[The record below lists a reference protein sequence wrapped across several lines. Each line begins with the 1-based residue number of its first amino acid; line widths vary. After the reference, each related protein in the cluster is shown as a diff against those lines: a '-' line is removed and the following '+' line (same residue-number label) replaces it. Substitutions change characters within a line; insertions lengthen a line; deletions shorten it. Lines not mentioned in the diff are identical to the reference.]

1 MLEYATVPGMSDP
14 RREELEPILR
24 QTLEVALA
32 YLGGLDQA
40 PVRGS
45 KAFQLA
51 QDWCPELPG
60 PGLGAEVALRQLSSL
75 AGGSGVA
82 SSGPRYF
89 HYVVGGVTPAS
100 LAGQWLGDVM
110 DQVASSWTSSP
121 AAARLEEVVLSW
133 LLELLALPESWTG
146 VLVSGAHQANQTC
159 LAAARQWWGKQHA
172 VDVARDGLA
181 GLPSMPV
188 LAGGYLH
195 ASIPKALAGLGL
207 GTRSVQRLDVGGKGA
222 LDLVALDAA
231 LEQLGEQPSVLVIS
245 AGEVNSGDFDP
256 LQEVLG
262 LTAGRPVWIHV
273 DGAFGLCTRA
283 VEEFREWTTGIEG
296 VQSAAL
302 DAHKWLNVPTG
313 CGVAYVAD
321 KRFLAAPHRLRG
333 GYLPG
338 GEQARTVF
346 ANLGPEMS
354 RPPRAFALWTALA
367 AYGKQGIAGWIRRH
381 VELAREFGRR
391 IDAEPGFERLAP
403 VHSNVVCFR
412 QRPAAMRA
420 RLLDDLNLAL
430 VQHVNGAGQVEIGS
444 TRFGGQVA
452 LRVAF
457 ANWRTG
463 PIELDLLLGTL
474 RAGAAECGGGA
485 AG

>member
-1 MLEYATVPGMSDP
+1 MADP
-14 RREELEPILR
+14 CRDEVEPVLR
-24 QTLEVALA
+24 LTLEAGLA
-32 YLGGLDQA
+32 YLAAVDRAPTREQGAVEYAQA
-40 PVRGS
+40 WS
-45 KAFQLA
+45 
-51 QDWCPELPG
+51 PELSG
-60 PGLGAEVALRQLSSL
+60 SGLGAEGALDQLAEL
-75 AGGSGVA
+75 GLRAGVA

-89 HYVVGGVTPAS
+89 HYVVGGVTPAA

-121 AAARLEEVVLSW
+121 AAARLEEVVLDW
-133 LLELLALPESWTG
+133 LLVLLELPRSWSG

-159 LAAARQWWGKQHA
+159 LAAARQWWGKQHG
-172 VDVARDGLA
+172 VDVSRDGLF
-181 GLPSMPV
+181 GLPVMPV

-207 GTRSVQRLDVGGKGA
+207 GTRCVQRFDQGGQGRLDLGA
-222 LDLVALDAA
+222 LSLALD
-231 LEQLGEQPSVLVIS
+231 ELGDTPAVLVIS

-256 LQEVLG
+256 LEAALRLV
-262 LTAGRPVWIHV
+262 AGRRVWVHV

-283 VEEFREWTTGIEG
+283 AEEFREWTAGIEG

-313 CGVAYVAD
+313 CGVAFVAD

-338 GEQARTVF
+338 GDQARTVF

-354 RPPRAFALWTALA
+354 RPPRAFALWSCLA
-367 AYGKQGIAGWIRRH
+367 AYGQQGVAGWIRRH

-391 IDAEPGFERLAP
+391 IDAEQDFERLAP

-412 QRPAAMRA
+412 LRPAGMRA
-420 RLLDDLNLAL
+420 RLLDELNESF
-430 VQHVNGAGQVEIGS
+430 VRQVNDAGRVELGS
-444 TRFGGQVA
+444 TRFGGRVA

-457 ANWRTG
+457 ANWRTEQD
-463 PIELDLLLGTL
+463 ELELLLDAL
-474 RAGAAECGGGA
+474 RLGAARIESA
-485 AG
+485 

>member
-1 MLEYATVPGMSDP
+1 MSDP
-14 RREELEPILR
+14 RREELEPVLR
-24 QTLEVALA
+24 QTLEASLA
-32 YLGGLDQA
+32 YLGELDGA
-40 PVRGS
+40 PVRVRGGADQARAWTP
-45 KAFQLA
+45 K
-51 QDWCPELPG
+51 LPG
-60 PGLGAEVALRQLSSL
+60 AGLGAQLALEQLSSL
-75 AGGSGVA
+75 ALGSGVA

-89 HYVVGGVTPAS
+89 HYVVGGVTPAA

-121 AAARLEEVVLSW
+121 AAARLEEVVLEW
-133 LLELLALPESWTG
+133 LLELLALPEAWTG

-159 LAAARQWWGKQHA
+159 LAAARQWWGKQHG
-172 VDVARDGLA
+172 VDVARDGLS
-181 GLPSMPV
+181 GLPNMPV

-207 GTRSVQRLDVGGKGA
+207 GTRAVQRLESGGKGA
-222 LDLVALDAA
+222 LDLGALGSA
-231 LEQLGEQPSVLVIS
+231 LEELGGQPAVVVIS

-256 LQEVLG
+256 LQEVLQ
-262 LTAGRPVWIHV
+262 LAVGRPIWVHV

-283 VEEFREWTTGIEG
+283 VEEFRAWTAGIDG

-367 AYGKQGIAGWIRRH
+367 AYGKQGIANWIRAH
-381 VELAREFGRR
+381 VELAREFGQR

-412 QRPAAMRA
+412 HRPAGLRA

-430 VQHVNGAGQVEIGS
+430 AQDINKEGRVEIGS
-444 TRFGGQVA
+444 TRFGGQLA

-463 PIELDLLLGTL
+463 PEELDLLLESL
-474 RAGAAECGGGA
+474 RVGAARIA
-485 AG
+485 LA